1 MNQSIVL
8 QRSQGRAAVA
18 LAGGGIAGLAQA
30 GSAKAFVLPRAA
42 AAEVVF
48 LNTSG
53 GLASGDRFEIS
64 LALGEAQRA
73 TATTQTAERAYR
85 AYRAECEP
93 ARVTAR
99 FTLGPGAALDWLPQE
114 TILFQASALDR
125 MTRVEMARDA
135 RFLGIETLVLGR
147 EAMGETVTRLRLRD
161 RREVWRDGRLVLC
174 DPLAL
179 DDDALVRGGP
189 GLHGGARV
197 LASLIFLAPGAE
209 DALPALR
216 AALGA
221 EGVEGAASARIG
233 QIVVRLR
240 ASDGWAMRG
249 QIARLVG
256 VLRPGNL
263 PRVWQH
269 EGAAA

>member
-42 AAEVVF
+42 GGEVVF

-85 AYRAECEP
+85 AEDEP

-233 QIVVRLR
+233 QVVVRLR